1 MLIVAEIGSVHDGS
15 LGNAC
20 KLIKVAKECGAD
32 AVKFQT
38 HMANVE
44 TLKNA
49 PTPSYFKGEPR
60 YEYFQ
65 RTAFTKTQWKEL
77 ACFCKETD
85 IEFLSSPFSNETVD
99 LLEDIGVR
107 RYKVGSGEV
116 TNLPMLERIAKT
128 MKPVLLSSGMSSWKE
143 LDAAVETLR
152 SFNEKIIV
160 MQCTSEY
167 PCSYD
172 NVGLNF
178 LDEMQRRYNLP
189 VGLSD
194 HSMTN
199 YASFAAVT
207 MGAVVIEKHL
217 TFSSKMYGSDAL
229 HSLEPDEFKD
239 LYDGIKAIDILNRTP
254 INKDRKEE
262 DLQEMK
268 DIFQKSVVAG
278 IEIKE
283 GEVITEDVLAFK
295 KPDTGF
301 HASRYKELIGKK
313 AKQTLSTDKFIYP
326 DMLSEG

>member
-1 MLIVAEIGSVHDGS
+1 MLVVAEIGSVHDGS

-20 KLIKVAKECGAD
+20 KLIEVAKECGAD

-38 HMANVE
+38 HMANAE

-49 PTPSYFKGEPR
+49 PAPSYFKGEPR

-77 ACFCKETD
+77 ACFCKEVD
-85 IEFLSSPFSNETVD
+85 IEFLSSPFSNEAVD

-128 MKPVLLSSGMSSWKE
+128 MKPVLLSSGMSSWEE

-152 SFNEKIIV
+152 AYHEEIIV

-167 PCSYD
+167 PCSYE
-172 NVGLNF
+172 NVGLNL
-178 LDEMQRRYNLP
+178 LDEMQKRYNLP

-207 MGAVVIEKHL
+207 IGAVVVEKHL
-217 TFSSKMYGSDAL
+217 TFSRKMYGSDAR
-229 HSLEPDEFKD
+229 HSLEPAEFKD
-239 LYDGIKAIDILNRTP
+239 LCDGIKAIDIFNRTP
-254 INKDRKEE
+254 INKDRKAE

-295 KPDTGF
+295 KPGTGF
-301 HASRYKELIGKK
+301 PASKYKELIGKK